1 MNSIGQAIRRIRES
15 KQPKM
20 SQAELAKRLGLRNTA
35 VSNWENGHNIPQAKD
50 LPLIAKVL
58 GVSINSLTEGT
69 DLTKIDINPASNTHD
84 IPFLSISAYATFVE
98 MVGQHK
104 FEVIEKVP
112 VYFAPGE
119 EPRDGQIVIEVT
131 GSSMEPTI
139 YEKSRV
145 LFEEVPYNDIIYINS
160 GIYAVV
166 FDSQFVIKRVKENE
180 LLSKDYLTL
189 YSDNPLGGSL
199 RVPKNEIRKVWRAI
213 DIVKQR
219 LR

>member
-1 MNSIGQAIRRIRES
+1 MSSIGHTIRTILEA
-15 KQPKM
+15 QNL
-20 SQAELAKRLGLRNTA
+20 SQTAFAKKIGVRNTT
-35 VSNWENGHNIPQAKD
+35 VSNWVNGRNIPQSKD

-58 GVSINSLTEGT
+58 GVSINKLTGDT
-69 DLTKIDINPASNTHD
+69 DLTKIDINPASNTYNV
-84 IPFLSISAYATFVE
+84 PFLSINASATFVE
-98 MVGQHK
+98 MLEQQK
-104 FEVIEKVP
+104 FEVTETIP

-139 YEKSRV
+139 FEKSRV
-145 LFEEVPYNDIIYINS
+145 LFESVPYNDIIYINS

-180 LLSKDYLTL
+180 LLAKDYLTL
-189 YSDNPLGGSL
+189 YSDNPMGGSL
-199 RVPKNEIRKVWRAI
+199 QVPRNEIRKVWRAI

-219 LR
+219 LK